1 MKKSFKILL
10 LGLLAITLFLPCTPS
25 IAQQAVDAE
34 DPSQEEDILEPLIES
49 ENSELGDDSNRF
61 EYFRGEVLLA
71 TDDDYQNEHFPSQF
85 VKIMPL
91 EGSFKDQLLT
101 FENKKIYFDDVYIS
115 VNIGE
120 KVVVLW
126 QDLAIPEFRIDSKY
140 RLNSILWAVGL
151 FLLGI
156 IALTRWQGVQSI
168 ISLLASLAVLV
179 FFIVPAI
186 AEGQNIMLVSLVG
199 AIVILAISMFIGH
212 GINQSSM
219 ISFIS
224 ASISLGLTVGL
235 AFLFVKYVNL
245 TGFGNEEAFL
255 LRLGPLYTLDLKSLF
270 MAGVII
276 GTVGIL
282 DDVAIVQTT
291 LTEQI
296 HKNNPLL
303 NFKQLYKNSF
313 KVGKEHIVSMV
324 NTLVIIYA
332 GVALPILIF
341 YLHDN
346 PFNVPLWVRLN
357 ADSLL
362 EEIARALIGSSVL
375 IITVPLTTLLATYI
389 IIKRKGE
396 SKKSE

>member
-1 MKKSFKILL
+1 
-10 LGLLAITLFLPCTPS
+10 
-25 IAQQAVDAE
+25 
-34 DPSQEEDILEPLIES
+34 
-49 ENSELGDDSNRF
+49 
-61 EYFRGEVLLA
+61 
-71 TDDDYQNEHFPSQF
+71 
-85 VKIMPL
+85 
-91 EGSFKDQLLT
+91 
-101 FENKKIYFDDVYIS
+101 
-115 VNIGE
+115 
-120 KVVVLW
+120 
-126 QDLAIPEFRIDSKY
+126 
-140 RLNSILWAVGL
+140 
-151 FLLGI
+151 
-156 IALTRWQGVQSI
+156 
-168 ISLLASLAVLV
+168 
-179 FFIVPAI
+179 
-186 AEGQNIMLVSLVG
+186 MLVSLVG